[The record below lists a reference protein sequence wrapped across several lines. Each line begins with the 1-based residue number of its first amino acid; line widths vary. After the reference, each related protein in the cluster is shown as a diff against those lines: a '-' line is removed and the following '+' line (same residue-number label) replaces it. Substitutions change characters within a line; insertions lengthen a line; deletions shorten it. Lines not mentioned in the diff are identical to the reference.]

1 MVEEFEIKLATVED
15 MKDVFDLANDDLVR
29 QNSFIQDKITW
40 EGHQG
45 WYKNKIND
53 ENCSFYL
60 MKDTTNKLIAQVRF
74 DKDKGNQNE
83 GEVSISVSPKFRGKG
98 YGVKVLKACS
108 DKIISKQKIKK
119 IIAYVKPANI
129 ASRTIFEKAGY
140 TLKENDS
147 GRLRYEYNAE

>member
-1 MVEEFEIKLATVED
+1 MVEEFIIKTAQIED

-40 EGHQG
+40 EGHQA

-108 DKIISKQKIKK
+108 DKIISEQKIKS

-129 ASRTIFEKAGY
+129 ASRKIFEKSGY
-140 TLKENDS
+140 ILKEEN
-147 GRLRYEYNAE
+147 LEKVRYEYNAK